1 MDVIIGAGV
10 SGLSYA
16 SFADSDY
23 LILEAENEI
32 GGYCRTVKQD
42 GFVWDYSGHFFHFQ
56 DKNLQQYACEN
67 IPPDTLLAC
76 TKQSQIKYKDRYIDF
91 PFQKNIH
98 QLQKQEFIDCLYDLF
113 AAAKPDYSTF
123 KQMLYAKFGKSIAN
137 KFLIPYNEKLY
148 ACDLDVLDVDAMGR
162 FFPYAS
168 KEDIILNFKQT
179 GSQSY
184 NSQSYNSHFVYP
196 QGGAIEYINSIFKRI
211 DSKKLSLNEKAIKI
225 SLEQKTITTS
235 KRELRYDNIISTVPF
250 PQLLQMCG
258 VKYNPSVYSWN
269 KVLVF
274 NWGFDGKSDDI
285 ANNWVYFPEQQY
297 SFYRI
302 GYYNNI
308 FKTSRMSLYVE
319 LGFNKDIQHI
329 NVDAYFQ
336 AALNDLKKCGIIAT
350 QNLISSHFVI
360 MNPAYV
366 HISKASVEDVAHK
379 KELLSQYGIYS
390 IGRYGSW
397 TYCSIEDNIKE
408 AKELKHK
415 LEHKLKQ
422 Q

>member
-16 SFADSDY
+16 SFTGNDY
-23 LILEAENEI
+23 LILEAEDEI

-56 DKNLQQYACEN
+56 DKNLQEYVCEN
-67 IPPDTLLAC
+67 IPPGTLLECA
-76 TKQSQIKYKDRYIDF
+76 KQSQVKYKDGYIDF

-98 QLQKQEFIDCLYDLF
+98 QLPKQELIDCLYDLF
-113 AAAKPDYSTF
+113 AAAESDCNTF

-148 ACDLDVLDVDAMGR
+148 ACSLDALDADAMGR

-168 KEDIILNFKQT
+168 KEDIILNFRQT
-179 GSQSY
+179 DNQSY
-184 NSQSYNSHFVYP
+184 NSRFVYP
-196 QGGAIEYINSIFKRI
+196 QGGAIEYINSILKRI
-211 DSKKLSLNEKAIKI
+211 NSQNLSLNEKVLKI
-225 SLEQKTITTS
+225 STEQKSITTS
-235 KRELRYDNIISTVPF
+235 KRELRYDSIISTAPF
-250 PQLLQMCG
+250 PQLLQMCE
-258 VKYNPSVYSWN
+258 VKYKPSTYSWN

-274 NWGFDGKSDDI
+274 NLGFDGSSGD
-285 ANNWVYFPEQQY
+285 ATNSWVYFPEQQY
-297 SFYRI
+297 SFYRV
-302 GYYNNI
+302 GYYSNI
-308 FKTSRMSLYVE
+308 FKTPRMSLYVE
-319 LGFNKDIQHI
+319 LGFSKDCQHI
-329 NVDAYFQ
+329 NADAYLQ
-336 AALNDLKKCGIIAT
+336 AALNDLKKCGIVTT
-350 QNLISSHFVI
+350 QNLISCHFVI

-366 HISKASVEDVAHK
+366 HISKASVEDVIQK
-379 KELLSQYGIYS
+379 KELLSKYGIYS

-408 AKELKHK
+408 AKELAHK
-415 LEHKLKQ
+415 LRQ